1 MRRPRRPGGPG
12 GSGGFGSL
20 RLLVCLLLLSG
31 RPGGCSAISA
41 HGCLFDRRL
50 CSHLEVCIQDGLF
63 GQCQAG
69 VGQARPLL
77 QVTSPVLQRLQGVLR
92 QLMSQGLSWHD
103 DLTQH
108 VISQEMERIPRLRP
122 PEPHSRDRVS
132 LCRPGCPGTHSVDQA
147 GLELRNPP
155 ASASQVPGLKAC
167 TTTCTTTA
175 RRDPHVENCCSRDSS
190 QMEEGRVDLRYNT
203 CCTREESEA
212 GGSLEFKALVVYEA
226 ELLPPLLEHLLMPPQ
241 PPHPA
246 LTYEPA
252 LLQPYLFHQFGSRDG
267 GSRGSESSSGVVGV
281 GHLSKAEGP
290 ALFSRSVSKA
300 ILGTHSGHSFGD
312 LTGPSPAQ
320 LFQDSGLLYM
330 AQELPVPGRVRAP
343 RLPEDGGS
351 SRAEDSSEGRE
362 EEALGARGEKS
373 PPQTAQPDVG
383 LQRLAAVLAG
393 YGVEPRQL
401 TPEQLST
408 LLTLLQSLPK
418 GTGRTLECRL
428 QARSSMPSQKES
440 SFEDREREGGAANV
454 GGADVKKTLEEQTQ
468 RGDTA
473 DARTPS
479 PLLPGRP
486 TASTPS
492 SQVQQVLSPGFP
504 EPPHTSSPLGTSS
517 VLLEKKSPL
526 GQSQPTVV
534 GQPSARP
541 SAEEYGYIV
550 TDQKT
555 PESGCGWSKLLEILA
570 EHVHMSSG
578 SFINISV
585 VGPAV
590 TFRIRH
596 NEQNLSLADVTQQ
609 AGLVKSELE
618 AQTGLQIL
626 QTGVGQREEAA
637 AVLPRQARGISP
649 MRSVL
654 LTLVALAG
662 VAGLLVA
669 LAVALCMR
677 HHSRQ
682 REKERLAALGPE
694 GAHGDT
700 TFEYQDLCRQHMATK
715 SLFNRAEGQ
724 PEPSRVSSVSSQFSD
739 AAQASP
745 SSHSSTPSWCEEPA
759 QANMDISTGH
769 MILAYMEDHLR
780 NRDRLAKEWQALCAY
795 QAEPNTCATSTGG
808 KTTSRRTATPTSYPF
823 CADDHA
829 RIKLKVESSPSRSD
843 YINASPIIEHDP
855 RMPAYIATQGPLS
868 HTIADFWQ
876 MVWESGCTVIVML
889 TPLVEDGVKQC
900 DRYWPDEGSSLYHV
914 YEVNLVSEH
923 IWCEDFL
930 VRSFYLKNVQTQET
944 RTLTQ
949 FHFLSW
955 PAEGTPASTRP
966 LLDFRRVS
974 LCSPGCP
981 GTHSVDQAGLEL
993 RNPPASASQ
1002 VLGLKVKVNKCYRGR
1017 SCPIIVHCSDGAGRT
1032 GTYILIDM
1040 VLNRMAKGVK
1050 EIDIAATLE
1059 HVRDQRPGLVRS
1071 KVTVAPC
1078 LFLVDPLP
1086 KHSLHGHHE
1095 ETNGSPPLPHP
1106 SGRRPSCQMPSTRHP
1121 CGDQFEFAL
1130 TAVAE
1135 EVNAILKALPQ

>member
-12 GSGGFGSL
+12 GSGGLRVLLCLMLLGS
-20 RLLVCLLLLSG
+20 
-31 RPGGCSAISA
+31 RPGGCNAISA

-63 GQCQAG
+63 GQCQVG

-103 DLTQH
+103 DLTQY
-108 VISQEMERIPRLRP
+108 VISQEMERIPRLHPAEPHPRDRSGLAPRRPGPAGELLLQGIPTGSAPAPQHRLPRP
-122 PEPHSRDRVS
+122 PVGR
-132 LCRPGCPGTHSVDQA
+132 GGA
-147 GLELRNPP
+147 G
-155 ASASQVPGLKAC
+155 
-167 TTTCTTTA
+167 
-175 RRDPHVENCCSRDSS
+175 
-190 QMEEGRVDLRYNT
+190 
-203 CCTREESEA
+203 A
-212 GGSLEFKALVVYEA
+212 GSPLSPLQA
-226 ELLPPLLEHLLMPPQ
+226 ELLPPLLEHLLLSPQ

-246 LTYEPA
+246 LSYEPA

-267 GSRGSESSSGVVGV
+267 PRSSESSPGMVSVGP
-281 GHLSKAEGP
+281 LPKAEPP
-290 ALFSRSVSKA
+290 ALFSRTASK
-300 ILGTHSGHSFGD
+300 GTFGAHPGHSYGD
-312 LTGPSPAQ
+312 PPGPPPAR
-320 LFQDSGLLYM
+320 LFQESGLLYL
-330 AQELPVPGRVRAP
+330 AQEPQVPSRAGAP
-343 RLPEDGGS
+343 RLPEQGGS
-351 SRAEDSSEGRE
+351 SQGDDSSEGYE
-362 EEALGARGEKS
+362 EEGLEGRREKPPS
-373 PPQTAQPDVG
+373 PEERPDVT

-393 YGVEPRQL
+393 YGVELRQL
-401 TPEQLST
+401 TAEQLST
-408 LLTLLQSLPK
+408 LSTLLQLLPK
-418 GTGRTLECRL
+418 GAGRNL
-428 QARSSMPSQKES
+428 
-440 SFEDREREGGAANV
+440 GGVVNI
-454 GGADVKKTLEEQTQ
+454 GADIKKTMEEQVQ
-468 RGDTA
+468 GA
-473 DARTPS
+473 DAAEPPPPTPS
-479 PLLPGRP
+479 LPGSP
-486 TASTPS
+486 TAGPTSNKAQQELS
-492 SQVQQVLSPGFP
+492 SGSS
-504 EPPHTSSPLGTSS
+504 EPPKAAGPPATPI
-517 VLLEKKSPL
+517 LLEKKSPL
-526 GQSQPTVV
+526 GQSQPTVA

-550 TDQKT
+550 TDQK
-555 PESGCGWSKLLEILA
+555 PLSLAAGVKLLEILA

-585 VGPAV
+585 VGPAL

-596 NEQNLSLADVTQQ
+596 NEQNLSLADVTKQ
-609 AGLVKSELE
+609 AGMVKSELE

-626 QTGVGQREEAA
+626 QTGMGQREEAA
-637 AVLPRQARGISP
+637 AVLPRPAHSTSP
-649 MRSVL
+649 VRSVL

-669 LAVALCMR
+669 LAVALCA
-677 HHSRQ
+677 RQ
-682 REKERLAALGPE
+682 RARQRDKERLAALGPE

-715 SLFNRAEGQ
+715 SLFNRAEGP

-795 QAEPNTCATSTGG
+795 QAEPNTCATAQGEG
-808 KTTSRRTATPTSYPF
+808 NIKKNRNPDFLPY
-823 CADDHA
+823 DHA

-868 HTIADFWQ
+868 HTISDFWQ

-966 LLDFRRVS
+966 LLDFRR
-974 LCSPGCP
+974 
-981 GTHSVDQAGLEL
+981 
-993 RNPPASASQ
+993 
-1002 VLGLKVKVNKCYRGR
+1002 KVNKCYRGR

-1032 GTYILIDM
+1032 GTYILVDM

-1071 KVTVAPC
+1071 K
-1078 LFLVDPLP
+1078 
-1086 KHSLHGHHE
+1086 
-1095 ETNGSPPLPHP
+1095 
-1106 SGRRPSCQMPSTRHP
+1106 
-1121 CGDQFEFAL
+1121 DQFEFAL

>member
-12 GSGGFGSL
+12 GSGGL
-20 RLLVCLLLLSG
+20 RVLLCLLLLSC

-41 HGCLFDRRL
+41 H
-50 CSHLEVCIQDGLF
+50 DGLF
-63 GQCQAG
+63 GQCQVG

-103 DLTQH
+103 DLTQY

-122 PEPHSRDRVS
+122 PEPHPRDRSALVPR
-132 LCRPGCPGTHSVDQA
+132 RPGPA
-147 GLELRNPP
+147 EELLLQGIPTRPAPAAPHRLLRPP
-155 ASASQVPGLKAC
+155 AGGDGAGAG
-167 TTTCTTTA
+167 
-175 RRDPHVENCCSRDSS
+175 SS
-190 QMEEGRVDLRYNT
+190 LSPLQ
-203 CCTREESEA
+203 
-212 GGSLEFKALVVYEA
+212 A
-226 ELLPPLLEHLLMPPQ
+226 ELLPPLLENLLLSPQ

-246 LTYEPA
+246 LSYEA
-252 LLQPYLFHQFGSRDG
+252 TLLQPYLFHQFGSRDG
-267 GSRGSESSSGVVGV
+267 SRDSESSPGMVSVGP
-281 GHLSKAEGP
+281 LSKAEPP
-290 ALFSRSVSKA
+290 ALFSRTTPKGMFGA
-300 ILGTHSGHSFGD
+300 HPGHSYGD
-312 LTGPSPAQ
+312 PPGPSPAQ
-320 LFQDSGLLYM
+320 LFQESGLLYL
-330 AQELPVPGRVRAP
+330 AQELPVPSRARAP
-343 RLPEDGGS
+343 NLPAQGDS
-351 SRAEDSSEGRE
+351 SQAEDSSEGYE
-362 EEALGARGEKS
+362 EEGLEGLREKPPS
-373 PPQTAQPDVG
+373 PAEQPDVT

-393 YGVEPRQL
+393 YKVELRQL

-408 LLTLLQSLPK
+408 LSTLLQLLPK
-418 GTGRTLECRL
+418 GAGRN
-428 QARSSMPSQKES
+428 P
-440 SFEDREREGGAANV
+440 GGIVNI
-454 GGADVKKTLEEQTQ
+454 GADIKK
-468 RGDTA
+468 
-473 DARTPS
+473 
-479 PLLPGRP
+479 
-486 TASTPS
+486 
-492 SQVQQVLSPGFP
+492 VLSS
-504 EPPHTSSPLGTSS
+504 EPPKAAGPPAMP
-517 VLLEKKSPL
+517 VLMEKKSPL
-526 GQSQPTVV
+526 GPSQPTVA

-550 TDQKT
+550 TDQK
-555 PESGCGWSKLLEILA
+555 PLSLAVGVKLLEILA

-585 VGPAV
+585 VGPAL

-637 AVLPRQARGISP
+637 AVLPRQARSTSP

-654 LTLVALAG
+654 LTLVALVG

-669 LAVALCMR
+669 LAVALCV
-677 HHSRQ
+677 RQ
-682 REKERLAALGPE
+682 HARKRDKERLAALGPE

-715 SLFNRAEGQ
+715 SLFSRAEGP

-780 NRDRLAKEWQALCAY
+780 NRDRLAQEWQALCAY
-795 QAEPNTCATSTGG
+795 QAEPNTCATAQGEG
-808 KTTSRRTATPTSYPF
+808 NIKKNRHPDFLPY
-823 CADDHA
+823 DHA

-900 DRYWPDEGSSLYHV
+900 DRYWPDEGSSLYHI

-966 LLDFRRVS
+966 LLDFRR
-974 LCSPGCP
+974 
-981 GTHSVDQAGLEL
+981 
-993 RNPPASASQ
+993 
-1002 VLGLKVKVNKCYRGR
+1002 KVNKCYRGR

-1032 GTYILIDM
+1032 GTYVLIDM

-1071 KVTVAPC
+1071 K
-1078 LFLVDPLP
+1078 
-1086 KHSLHGHHE
+1086 
-1095 ETNGSPPLPHP
+1095 
-1106 SGRRPSCQMPSTRHP
+1106 
-1121 CGDQFEFAL
+1121 DQFEFAL

>member
-1 MRRPRRPGGPG
+1 MRRPRRPPGGPG
-12 GSGGFGSL
+12 GSGGL
-20 RLLVCLLLLSG
+20 RALLCLLLLSG
-31 RPGGCSAISA
+31 RPEGCSAVSA

-63 GQCQAG
+63 GQCQVG
-69 VGQARPLL
+69 VGQVRPLL

-103 DLTQH
+103 ALTQH
-108 VISQEMERIPRLRP
+108 VISQEMERIPRLHPAEPRLRDRSGLVAVPTGSAPAALHRFPRP
-122 PEPHSRDRVS
+122 P
-132 LCRPGCPGTHSVDQA
+132 PGGGDAAGAGT
-147 GLELRNPP
+147 PP
-155 ASASQVPGLKAC
+155 LP
-167 TTTCTTTA
+167 
-175 RRDPHVENCCSRDSS
+175 P
-190 QMEEGRVDLRYNT
+190 
-203 CCTREESEA
+203 
-212 GGSLEFKALVVYEA
+212 
-226 ELLPPLLEHLLMPPQ
+226 ELLPPLLEHLLLRPQ

-246 LTYEPA
+246 LSYEPA
-252 LLQPYLFHQFGSRDG
+252 LLQPYLFHQFASRDG
-267 GSRGSESSSGVVGV
+267 AQGAESAPGMTGV
-281 GHLSKAEGP
+281 GPLPKAEPP
-290 ALFSRSVSKA
+290 ALFSRTAPKGVFGA
-300 ILGTHSGHSFGD
+300 HSYGD
-312 LTGPSPAQ
+312 PPPGPSPAQ
-320 LFQDSGLLYM
+320 LFQDSGRLYL
-330 AQELPVPGRVRAP
+330 AQDRPAPGQAKAP
-343 RLPEDGGS
+343 RLQQGAGGTGAGS
-351 SRAEDSSEGRE
+351 LAEEDSPEGYE
-362 EEALGARGEKS
+362 EEGPEGHREK
-373 PPQTAQPDVG
+373 PLPAVEKPD
-383 LQRLAAVLAG
+383 LTRQRLATLLAG
-393 YGVEPRQL
+393 YGVELRQL
-401 TPEQLST
+401 SPEQLST
-408 LLTLLQSLPK
+408 LSALLQLLPR
-418 GTGRTLECRL
+418 G
-428 QARSSMPSQKES
+428 QNP
-440 SFEDREREGGAANV
+440 GGAVNA
-454 GGADVKKTLEEQTQ
+454 GADIKKTAEEQVPG
-468 RGDTA
+468 GDTA
-473 DARTPS
+473 EPPSPTPS
-479 PLLPGRP
+479 LSGYP
-486 TASTPS
+486 TAKA
-492 SQVQQVLSPGFP
+492 QQVLSSGPSEAP
-504 EPPHTSSPLGTSS
+504 RAAARPAAP
-517 VLLEKKSPL
+517 VLLEKKSPR
-526 GQSQPTVV
+526 GPEEGPAGV
-534 GQPSARP
+534 AHP

-550 TDQKT
+550 TDQK
-555 PESGCGWSKLLEILA
+555 PLSLAAGVKLLEILA
-570 EHVHMSSG
+570 ERVHLTPSH
-578 SFINISV
+578 FINISV
-585 VGPAV
+585 VGPAL

-596 NEQNLSLADVTQQ
+596 NEQNLSLADVTQR

-618 AQTGLQIL
+618 GQTGLQIL
-626 QTGVGQREEAA
+626 QTGVGQREEATA
-637 AVLPRQARGISP
+637 ALPRAAHTTSP
-649 MRSVL
+649 LRSVL

-677 HHSRQ
+677 HHARQ
-682 REKERLAALGPE
+682 RDKERLAALGPE
-694 GAHGDT
+694 GAQGDT
-700 TFEYQDLCRQHMATK
+700 TFEYQDLCRQHMASK
-715 SLFNRAEGQ
+715 SLFPRAEGPPERP

-795 QAEPNTCATSTGG
+795 QAEPNACATAQGEG
-808 KTTSRRTATPTSYPF
+808 NAKKNRHPDFLPY
-823 CADDHA
+823 DHA
-829 RIKLKVESSPSRSD
+829 RVKLKVEGSSSRSD

-876 MVWESGCTVIVML
+876 MVWESGCSVIVML

-966 LLDFRRVS
+966 LLDFRR
-974 LCSPGCP
+974 
-981 GTHSVDQAGLEL
+981 
-993 RNPPASASQ
+993 
-1002 VLGLKVKVNKCYRGR
+1002 KVNKCYRGR

-1071 KVTVAPC
+1071 K
-1078 LFLVDPLP
+1078 
-1086 KHSLHGHHE
+1086 
-1095 ETNGSPPLPHP
+1095 
-1106 SGRRPSCQMPSTRHP
+1106 
-1121 CGDQFEFAL
+1121 DQFEFAL

>member
-12 GSGGFGSL
+12 GSGGL
-20 RLLVCLLLLSG
+20 RLLLCLLLLSS

-41 HGCLFDRRL
+41 HG
-50 CSHLEVCIQDGLF
+50 
-63 GQCQAG
+63 
-69 VGQARPLL
+69 
-77 QVTSPVLQRLQGVLR
+77 
-92 QLMSQGLSWHD
+92 LSWHD
-103 DLTQH
+103 DLTQY

-122 PEPHSRDRVS
+122 PEPRPRDRSGLVPR
-132 LCRPGCPGTHSVDQA
+132 RPGPA
-147 GLELRNPP
+147 GELLLQGLPTGSTPAAQHRLPQPP
-155 ASASQVPGLKAC
+155 VG
-167 TTTCTTTA
+167 
-175 RRDPHVENCCSRDSS
+175 
-190 QMEEGRVDLRYNT
+190 GGG
-203 CCTREESEA
+203 A
-212 GGSLEFKALVVYEA
+212 GVGSPLSPLQA
-226 ELLPPLLEHLLMPPQ
+226 ELLHPLLEHLLLPPQ
-241 PPHPA
+241 APHPA
-246 LTYEPA
+246 LSYEPA

-267 GSRGSESSSGVVGV
+267 SRGSEGSPGMISVGP
-281 GHLSKAEGP
+281 LPKAESST
-290 ALFSRSVSKA
+290 LFSRTASKA
-300 ILGTHSGHSFGD
+300 MFGAHSDHSYGD
-312 LTGPSPAQ
+312 PPGPSPGQ
-320 LFQDSGLLYM
+320 LFQESGLLYL
-330 AQELPVPGRVRAP
+330 AQELPVPNRARAP
-343 RLPEDGGS
+343 RLPDQGGS
-351 SRAEDSSEGRE
+351 RRAKDSSEGYE
-362 EEALGARGEKS
+362 EEGLEGRREKPPS
-373 PPQTAQPDVG
+373 PAEQPDVT
-383 LQRLAAVLAG
+383 LQRRAAVLAG
-393 YGVEPRQL
+393 YGVELRQL

-408 LLTLLQSLPK
+408 LSTLLQLLPK
-418 GTGRTLECRL
+418 GAGRNL
-428 QARSSMPSQKES
+428 
-440 SFEDREREGGAANV
+440 GGVVNV
-454 GGADVKKTLEEQTQ
+454 GADVKKTMEEQVQ
-468 RGDTA
+468 GGNTA
-473 DARTPS
+473 EPPPPTPS
-479 PLLPGRP
+479 LPGYP
-486 TASTPS
+486 TASPTASKAQQVPS
-492 SQVQQVLSPGFP
+492 SGSS
-504 EPPHTSSPLGTSS
+504 EPPKTASHLATP

-526 GQSQPTVV
+526 GQSQPTLVR
-534 GQPSARP
+534 QPSAQS

-550 TDQKT
+550 TDQK
-555 PESGCGWSKLLEILA
+555 PLSLAAGVKLLEILA
-570 EHVHMSSG
+570 EHVHVSSG

-585 VGPAV
+585 VGPAL

-609 AGLVKSELE
+609 AGLVKAELE

-637 AVLPRQARGISP
+637 AVLPRPARSTSP

-669 LAVALCMR
+669 LAVALCVR
-677 HHSRQ
+677 QHARQ
-682 REKERLAALGPE
+682 RDKERLAALGPE

-700 TFEYQDLCRQHMATK
+700 TFEYQDLCRQHMAAK
-715 SLFNRAEGQ
+715 SLFSRAEGP

-795 QAEPNTCATSTGG
+795 QAEPNTCATAQGEG
-808 KTTSRRTATPTSYPF
+808 NIKKNRHPDFLPY
-823 CADDHA
+823 DHA

-966 LLDFRRVS
+966 LLDFRR
-974 LCSPGCP
+974 
-981 GTHSVDQAGLEL
+981 
-993 RNPPASASQ
+993 
-1002 VLGLKVKVNKCYRGR
+1002 KVNKCYRGR

-1071 KVTVAPC
+1071 K
-1078 LFLVDPLP
+1078 
-1086 KHSLHGHHE
+1086 
-1095 ETNGSPPLPHP
+1095 
-1106 SGRRPSCQMPSTRHP
+1106 
-1121 CGDQFEFAL
+1121 DQFEFAL

>member
-12 GSGGFGSL
+12 GSGGLRVLLCLMLLGS
-20 RLLVCLLLLSG
+20 
-31 RPGGCSAISA
+31 RPGGCNAISA

-63 GQCQAG
+63 GQCQVG

-77 QVTSPVLQRLQGVLR
+77 QVTSPVLQRLRGVLR

-103 DLTQH
+103 DLTQY
-108 VISQEMERIPRLRP
+108 VISQEMERIPRLHPAEPHPRDRSGLAPRRPGPAGELLLQGIPTGSAPAPQHRLPRP
-122 PEPHSRDRVS
+122 PVGR
-132 LCRPGCPGTHSVDQA
+132 GGA
-147 GLELRNPP
+147 G
-155 ASASQVPGLKAC
+155 
-167 TTTCTTTA
+167 
-175 RRDPHVENCCSRDSS
+175 
-190 QMEEGRVDLRYNT
+190 
-203 CCTREESEA
+203 A
-212 GGSLEFKALVVYEA
+212 GSPLSPLQA
-226 ELLPPLLEHLLMPPQ
+226 ELLPPLLEHLLLPPQ

-246 LTYEPA
+246 LSYEPA
-252 LLQPYLFHQFGSRDG
+252 LLQPYLFHQFGSHDG
-267 GSRGSESSSGVVGV
+267 PRSSESSPGMVSVGP
-281 GHLSKAEGP
+281 LPKAEPP
-290 ALFSRSVSKA
+290 ALFSRTASK
-300 ILGTHSGHSFGD
+300 GTFGAHPGRSYGD
-312 LTGPSPAQ
+312 PPGSPPAQ
-320 LFQDSGLLYM
+320 LLQESGLLYL
-330 AQELPVPGRVRAP
+330 AQEPQVPSRARAP
-343 RLPEDGGS
+343 RLPEQGGS
-351 SRAEDSSEGRE
+351 SQADDSSEGYE
-362 EEALGARGEKS
+362 EEGLEGRREKPPS
-373 PPQTAQPDVG
+373 PEEQPDVT

-393 YGVEPRQL
+393 YGVELRQL

-408 LLTLLQSLPK
+408 LSTLLQLLPK
-418 GTGRTLECRL
+418 GAGRNL
-428 QARSSMPSQKES
+428 
-440 SFEDREREGGAANV
+440 GGVVNI
-454 GGADVKKTLEEQTQ
+454 GADIKKTMEEQVQGT
-468 RGDTA
+468 
-473 DARTPS
+473 DAAEPPPPTPS
-479 PLLPGRP
+479 LPGSP
-486 TASTPS
+486 TAGPTSNKAQQELS
-492 SQVQQVLSPGFP
+492 SGSS
-504 EPPHTSSPLGTSS
+504 EPPKAAGPPATPILR
-517 VLLEKKSPL
+517 EEKSPL
-526 GQSQPTVV
+526 GQSQPTAA

-550 TDQKT
+550 TDQ
-555 PESGCGWSKLLEILA
+555 
-570 EHVHMSSG
+570 
-578 SFINISV
+578 NV
-585 VGPAV
+585 VGPAL
-590 TFRIRH
+590 TFRIQH
-596 NEQNLSLADVTQQ
+596 NEQNLSLADVTKQ
-609 AGLVKSELE
+609 AGMVKSELE

-637 AVLPRQARGISP
+637 AVLPRPAHGTSP
-649 MRSVL
+649 MRSML

-669 LAVALCMR
+669 LAVALCA
-677 HHSRQ
+677 RQ
-682 REKERLAALGPE
+682 RARQRDKERLAALGPE

-715 SLFNRAEGQ
+715 SLFNRAEGP

-780 NRDRLAKEWQALCAY
+780 NRDRLAKEWRALCAY
-795 QAEPNTCATSTGG
+795 QAEPNTCATAQGEG
-808 KTTSRRTATPTSYPF
+808 NIKKNRNPDFLPY
-823 CADDHA
+823 DHA

-868 HTIADFWQ
+868 HTISDFWQ

-966 LLDFRRVS
+966 LLDFRR
-974 LCSPGCP
+974 
-981 GTHSVDQAGLEL
+981 
-993 RNPPASASQ
+993 
-1002 VLGLKVKVNKCYRGR
+1002 KVNKCYRGR

-1071 KVTVAPC
+1071 KVTVPPSTHPSHHPSPTKVAAAGLSCLPPYPSPGRAPSPPHPTS
-1078 LFLVDPLP
+1078 DLP
-1086 KHSLHGHHE
+1086 KA
-1095 ETNGSPPLPHP
+1095 
-1106 SGRRPSCQMPSTRHP
+1106 PSTPGAGAEARTPHDP
-1121 CGDQFEFAL
+1121 PPPALPQDQFEFAL

>member
-12 GSGGFGSL
+12 GSGGLRVLLCLMLLGS
-20 RLLVCLLLLSG
+20 
-31 RPGGCSAISA
+31 RPGGCNAISA

-63 GQCQAG
+63 GQCQVG

-103 DLTQH
+103 DLTQY
-108 VISQEMERIPRLRP
+108 VISQEMERIPRLHPAEPHPRDRSGLAPRRPGPAGELLLQGIPTGSALAPQHRLPRP
-122 PEPHSRDRVS
+122 PVGR
-132 LCRPGCPGTHSVDQA
+132 GGA
-147 GLELRNPP
+147 G
-155 ASASQVPGLKAC
+155 
-167 TTTCTTTA
+167 
-175 RRDPHVENCCSRDSS
+175 
-190 QMEEGRVDLRYNT
+190 
-203 CCTREESEA
+203 A
-212 GGSLEFKALVVYEA
+212 GSPLSPLQA
-226 ELLPPLLEHLLMPPQ
+226 ELLPPLLEHLLLPPQ

-246 LTYEPA
+246 LSYEPA

-267 GSRGSESSSGVVGV
+267 PRSSESSPGMVSVGP
-281 GHLSKAEGP
+281 LPRAEPP
-290 ALFSRSVSKA
+290 ALFSRTASK
-300 ILGTHSGHSFGD
+300 GTFGAHPGRSYGD
-312 LTGPSPAQ
+312 PPGPPPAQ
-320 LFQDSGLLYM
+320 LLQESGLLYL
-330 AQELPVPGRVRAP
+330 AQEPQVPSRARAP
-343 RLPEDGGS
+343 RLPEQGGS
-351 SRAEDSSEGRE
+351 SQADDSSEGYE
-362 EEALGARGEKS
+362 EEGLEGRREKPPS
-373 PPQTAQPDVG
+373 PEEQPDVT

-393 YGVEPRQL
+393 YGVELRQL

-408 LLTLLQSLPK
+408 LSTLLRLLPKAAGRNLGGVVNLGADIKKTMEEQVQGADAAEPPPPTPSLP
-418 GTGRTLECRL
+418 G
-428 QARSSMPSQKES
+428 S
-440 SFEDREREGGAANV
+440 
-454 GGADVKKTLEEQTQ
+454 
-468 RGDTA
+468 
-473 DARTPS
+473 
-479 PLLPGRP
+479 P
-486 TASTPS
+486 TAGPTS
-492 SQVQQVLSPGFP
+492 SKAQQELSSGSS
-504 EPPHTSSPLGTSS
+504 EPPKAAGPPATPILR
-517 VLLEKKSPL
+517 EEKSPP
-526 GQSQPTVV
+526 GQSQPTAA

-550 TDQKT
+550 TDQ
-555 PESGCGWSKLLEILA
+555 
-570 EHVHMSSG
+570 
-578 SFINISV
+578 NV
-585 VGPAV
+585 VGPAL

-596 NEQNLSLADVTQQ
+596 NEQNLSLADVTKQ
-609 AGLVKSELE
+609 AGMVKSELE

-637 AVLPRQARGISP
+637 TVLPRPAHGTSP
-649 MRSVL
+649 MRSML

-669 LAVALCMR
+669 LAVALCA
-677 HHSRQ
+677 RQ
-682 REKERLAALGPE
+682 RVRQRDKERLAALGPE

-715 SLFNRAEGQ
+715 SLFSRAEGP

-739 AAQASP
+739 TAQASP

-780 NRDRLAKEWQALCAY
+780 NRDRLAKEWRALCAY
-795 QAEPNTCATSTGG
+795 QAEPNTCATAQGEG
-808 KTTSRRTATPTSYPF
+808 NIKKNRNPDFLPY
-823 CADDHA
+823 DHA

-868 HTIADFWQ
+868 HTISDFWQ

-966 LLDFRRVS
+966 LLDFRR
-974 LCSPGCP
+974 
-981 GTHSVDQAGLEL
+981 
-993 RNPPASASQ
+993 
-1002 VLGLKVKVNKCYRGR
+1002 KVNKCYRGR

-1071 KVTVAPC
+1071 K
-1078 LFLVDPLP
+1078 
-1086 KHSLHGHHE
+1086 
-1095 ETNGSPPLPHP
+1095 
-1106 SGRRPSCQMPSTRHP
+1106 
-1121 CGDQFEFAL
+1121 DQFEFAL

>member
-1 MRRPRRPGGPG
+1 MGVRAEEREKEGSSPVPLPTAGPGADSHLRGQRQSALTHGPGEGGGEGRVGEGAQPSCQAPSFTTGLGGQCRILPVALWVSRVVDESWSGGGVTSLGDSSPCHPSLPHNCFQASPRRLQAQSFSTADRDNCTGLEGQ
-12 GSGGFGSL
+12 
-20 RLLVCLLLLSG
+20 C
-31 RPGGCSAISA
+31 
-41 HGCLFDRRL
+41 CLFDRRL

-63 GQCQAG
+63 GQCQVG

-103 DLTQH
+103 DLTQY

-122 PEPHSRDRVS
+122 PEPHPRDRSGLVPR
-132 LCRPGCPGTHSVDQA
+132 RPGPA
-147 GLELRNPP
+147 GELLLQGIPT
-155 ASASQVPGLKAC
+155 ASAPAAQHRLTQPPVGG
-167 TTTCTTTA
+167 
-175 RRDPHVENCCSRDSS
+175 D
-190 QMEEGRVDLRYNT
+190 G
-203 CCTREESEA
+203 A
-212 GGSLEFKALVVYEA
+212 GAGSPLTPVQA
-226 ELLPPLLEHLLMPPQ
+226 ELLPPLLEHLLLPPQ

-246 LTYEPA
+246 LSYEPA
-252 LLQPYLFHQFGSRDG
+252 LLQPYFFHQ
-267 GSRGSESSSGVVGV
+267 ESGMFY
-281 GHLSKAEGP
+281 L
-290 ALFSRSVSKA
+290 
-300 ILGTHSGHSFGD
+300 
-312 LTGPSPAQ
+312 
-320 LFQDSGLLYM
+320 
-330 AQELPVPGRVRAP
+330 AQELPVPSRARAP
-343 RLPEDGGS
+343 RLPEQGGN
-351 SRAEDSSEGRE
+351 SRAEDFSE
-362 EEALGARGEKS
+362 EEGLKGRGEKPPS
-373 PPQTAQPDVG
+373 PAEQPAGVTV
-383 LQRLAAVLAG
+383 QRLAAVLAG
-393 YGVEPRQL
+393 YGVELRQL
-401 TPEQLST
+401 APEQLST
-408 LLTLLQSLPK
+408 LLTLLQLLPK
-418 GTGRTLECRL
+418 GAGRNL
-428 QARSSMPSQKES
+428 
-440 SFEDREREGGAANV
+440 GGNVNV
-454 GGADVKKTLEEQTQ
+454 GADIKKTMEEQMQ
-468 RGDTA
+468 GGDTA
-473 DARTPS
+473 EPPPATPS
-479 PLLPGRP
+479 LPGYP
-486 TASTPS
+486 TAGPTSNKA
-492 SQVQQVLSPGFP
+492 QQVLSFGTP
-504 EPPHTSSPLGTSS
+504 EPPKAAGPPTTP
-517 VLLEKKSPL
+517 VLIEKKSPL
-526 GQSQPTVV
+526 GQSQPTAA
-534 GQPSARP
+534 GQPSAQP

-550 TDQKT
+550 TDQK
-555 PESGCGWSKLLEILA
+555 PLSLAAGVKLLEILA

-585 VGPAV
+585 VGPAL

-637 AVLPRQARGISP
+637 AVLPRPARSTSP

-677 HHSRQ
+677 QHARQ
-682 REKERLAALGPE
+682 RDKERLAALGPE

-715 SLFNRAEGQ
+715 SLFSRAEGP

-795 QAEPNTCATSTGG
+795 QAEPNTCATAQGEG
-808 KTTSRRTATPTSYPF
+808 NIKKNRHPDFLPY
-823 CADDHA
+823 DHA

-900 DRYWPDEGSSLYHV
+900 DRYWPDEGSSLYHI

-966 LLDFRRVS
+966 LLDFRR
-974 LCSPGCP
+974 
-981 GTHSVDQAGLEL
+981 
-993 RNPPASASQ
+993 
-1002 VLGLKVKVNKCYRGR
+1002 KVNKCYRGR

-1071 KVTVAPC
+1071 K
-1078 LFLVDPLP
+1078 
-1086 KHSLHGHHE
+1086 
-1095 ETNGSPPLPHP
+1095 
-1106 SGRRPSCQMPSTRHP
+1106 
-1121 CGDQFEFAL
+1121 DQFEFAL

>member
-1 MRRPRRPGGPG
+1 MRRPRRPGGAG
-12 GSGGFGSL
+12 GSGGL
-20 RLLVCLLLLSG
+20 RVLLCLLLLSS

-63 GQCQAG
+63 GQCQVG

-77 QVTSPVLQRLQGVLR
+77 QVTSPILQRLQGVLR

-103 DLTQH
+103 DLTQY

-122 PEPHSRDRVS
+122 PELHPRDRSGSVPR
-132 LCRPGCPGTHSVDQA
+132 RPGPA
-147 GLELRNPP
+147 GELLLQGIPTGSAPAAQPRLPRPAMGGDGAGAGSPLNPL
-155 ASASQVPGLKAC
+155 Q
-167 TTTCTTTA
+167 
-175 RRDPHVENCCSRDSS
+175 
-190 QMEEGRVDLRYNT
+190 
-203 CCTREESEA
+203 
-212 GGSLEFKALVVYEA
+212 A
-226 ELLPPLLEHLLMPPQ
+226 ELLPPLLEHLLLPPQ

-246 LTYEPA
+246 LSYEPA

-267 GSRGSESSSGVVGV
+267 SQGSESSPGMVP
-281 GHLSKAEGP
+281 LPKAEPP
-290 ALFSRSVSKA
+290 ALFSRTAPKGMFGV
-300 ILGTHSGHSFGD
+300 HPGHSYGD
-312 LTGPSPAQ
+312 PPGPSPAQ
-320 LFQDSGLLYM
+320 LFQQSGLLYL
-330 AQELPVPGRVRAP
+330 AQELPVPSRARVP
-343 RLPEDGGS
+343 RLPEHRGS
-351 SRAEDSSEGRE
+351 SRAEDSSEGYE
-362 EEALGARGEKS
+362 EEGLEGRGEKPPS
-373 PPQTAQPDVG
+373 PEEQPDVT

-393 YGVEPRQL
+393 YGVELRQL

-408 LLTLLQSLPK
+408 LSTLLQLLPRGAGRNMGGVVNIGADIKKTMEEQVQGGDIVEPPPPTPSLHGYP
-418 GTGRTLECRL
+418 T
-428 QARSSMPSQKES
+428 ARPTSGKAQQVPSPE
-440 SFEDREREGGAANV
+440 SFEFPKAA
-454 GGADVKKTLEEQTQ
+454 ALS
-468 RGDTA
+468 A
-473 DARTPS
+473 TP
-479 PLLPGRP
+479 
-486 TASTPS
+486 
-492 SQVQQVLSPGFP
+492 
-504 EPPHTSSPLGTSS
+504 

-526 GQSQPTVV
+526 GQSQLTAT
-534 GQPSARP
+534 GQPKDRP

-550 TDQKT
+550 TDQK
-555 PESGCGWSKLLEILA
+555 PLSLAAGVKLLEILA

-585 VGPAV
+585 VGPAL

-609 AGLVKSELE
+609 AELVKSELE
-618 AQTGLQIL
+618 TQTGLQIL

-637 AVLPRQARGISP
+637 AVLPRPARSTPP

-669 LAVALCMR
+669 LAVALCVR
-677 HHSRQ
+677 QHARQ
-682 REKERLAALGPE
+682 RDKERLAALGPE

-700 TFEYQDLCRQHMATK
+700 TFEYQVRSCRSWDLCRQHMATK
-715 SLFNRAEGQ
+715 SLFNRAEGP

-780 NRDRLAKEWQALCAY
+780 NQDRLAKEWQALCAY
-795 QAEPNTCATSTGG
+795 QAEPNTCATAQGESNI
-808 KTTSRRTATPTSYPF
+808 KKNRHPDFLPY
-823 CADDHA
+823 DHA

-868 HTIADFWQ
+868 HTISDFWQ

-900 DRYWPDEGSSLYHV
+900 DRYWPDEGSSLYHI

-966 LLDFRRVS
+966 LLDFRR
-974 LCSPGCP
+974 
-981 GTHSVDQAGLEL
+981 
-993 RNPPASASQ
+993 
-1002 VLGLKVKVNKCYRGR
+1002 KVNKCYRGR

-1071 KVTVAPC
+1071 K
-1078 LFLVDPLP
+1078 
-1086 KHSLHGHHE
+1086 
-1095 ETNGSPPLPHP
+1095 
-1106 SGRRPSCQMPSTRHP
+1106 
-1121 CGDQFEFAL
+1121 DQFEFAL

>member
-1 MRRPRRPGGPG
+1 MRRPRRPGGLG
-12 GSGGFGSL
+12 GSGGL
-20 RLLVCLLLLSG
+20 RLLLCLLLLSS

-63 GQCQAG
+63 GQCQVG
-69 VGQARPLL
+69 MGQARPLL

-103 DLTQH
+103 DLTQY
-108 VISQEMERIPRLRP
+108 VISQEMERIPRLHP
-122 PEPHSRDRVS
+122 PESRSRDRS
-132 LCRPGCPGTHSVDQA
+132 GLAPRRPGPAGQLLLQGIPTGSVPAAQQRLPRPPMGGDGA
-147 GLELRNPP
+147 GAGSPL
-155 ASASQVPGLKAC
+155 
-167 TTTCTTTA
+167 
-175 RRDPHVENCCSRDSS
+175 SS
-190 QMEEGRVDLRYNT
+190 LQ
-203 CCTREESEA
+203 
-212 GGSLEFKALVVYEA
+212 A
-226 ELLPPLLEHLLMPPQ
+226 ELLPPLLEHLLLPPP

-246 LTYEPA
+246 LSYEPA

-267 GSRGSESSSGVVGV
+267 SRGSNGSPGMVSVNP
-281 GHLSKAEGP
+281 LPKAEAP
-290 ALFSRSVSKA
+290 ALFSRAASK
-300 ILGTHSGHSFGD
+300 GMFGDHPGHSYGD
-312 LTGPSPAQ
+312 LSGPSPAQ
-320 LFQDSGLLYM
+320 LFQDSGLLYL
-330 AQELPVPGRVRAP
+330 AQELPVSSRSRAP
-343 RLPEDGGS
+343 RLPEQGGS
-351 SRAEDSSEGRE
+351 SWAEDPSEGYE
-362 EEALGARGEKS
+362 EERPGSHGEKPTS
-373 PPQTAQPDVG
+373 PAVQPDAT

-393 YGVEPRQL
+393 YGVEMHQL

-408 LLTLLQSLPK
+408 LLTLLQLLPK
-418 GTGRTLECRL
+418 GTGRNL
-428 QARSSMPSQKES
+428 
-440 SFEDREREGGAANV
+440 GGIVNI
-454 GGADVKKTLEEQTQ
+454 GADIKKTLEGQEQH
-468 RGDTA
+468 RDTA
-473 DARTPS
+473 EPPPPTPS
-479 PLLPGRP
+479 LPGYP
-486 TASTPS
+486 TSNE
-492 SQVQQVLSPGFP
+492 VQQAQVPGSSKPPKAASPP
-504 EPPHTSSPLGTSS
+504 ATP

-526 GQSQPTVV
+526 GQSQPTVA
-534 GQPSARP
+534 GQTSAQP

-550 TDQKT
+550 TDQK
-555 PESGCGWSKLLEILA
+555 PLSLAAGVKLLEILA
-570 EHVHMSSG
+570 EHVHVSSG

-585 VGPAV
+585 VGPAL

-637 AVLPRQARGISP
+637 AVLPRTAHSTSP

-654 LTLVALAG
+654 LSLVALAG

-669 LAVALCMR
+669 LAVALCVR
-677 HHSRQ
+677 QHARQ
-682 REKERLAALGPE
+682 RDKERLAALGPE

-715 SLFNRAEGQ
+715 SLFNRAEAP

-795 QAEPNTCATSTGG
+795 QAEPNTC
-808 KTTSRRTATPTSYPF
+808 TTAQGEGNVKKNRHPDFLPY
-823 CADDHA
+823 DHA

-966 LLDFRRVS
+966 LLDFRR
-974 LCSPGCP
+974 
-981 GTHSVDQAGLEL
+981 
-993 RNPPASASQ
+993 
-1002 VLGLKVKVNKCYRGR
+1002 KVNKCYRGR

-1071 KVTVAPC
+1071 K
-1078 LFLVDPLP
+1078 
-1086 KHSLHGHHE
+1086 
-1095 ETNGSPPLPHP
+1095 
-1106 SGRRPSCQMPSTRHP
+1106 
-1121 CGDQFEFAL
+1121 DQFEFAL

>member
-12 GSGGFGSL
+12 GSGGLRVLLCLMLLGS
-20 RLLVCLLLLSG
+20 
-31 RPGGCSAISA
+31 RPGGCNAISA

-63 GQCQAG
+63 GQCQVG

-103 DLTQH
+103 DLTQY
-108 VISQEMERIPRLRP
+108 VISQEMERIPRLHPAEPHPRDRSGLAPRRPGPAGELLLQGIPTGSAPAPQHRLPRP
-122 PEPHSRDRVS
+122 PVGR
-132 LCRPGCPGTHSVDQA
+132 GGA
-147 GLELRNPP
+147 G
-155 ASASQVPGLKAC
+155 
-167 TTTCTTTA
+167 
-175 RRDPHVENCCSRDSS
+175 
-190 QMEEGRVDLRYNT
+190 
-203 CCTREESEA
+203 A
-212 GGSLEFKALVVYEA
+212 GSPLSPLQA
-226 ELLPPLLEHLLMPPQ
+226 ELLPPLLEHLLLPPQ

-246 LTYEPA
+246 LSYEPS

-267 GSRGSESSSGVVGV
+267 PRSSESSPGMVSVGP
-281 GHLSKAEGP
+281 LPKAEPP
-290 ALFSRSVSKA
+290 ALFSRTASK
-300 ILGTHSGHSFGD
+300 GTFGAHPGHSYGD
-312 LTGPSPAQ
+312 PPGPPPAR
-320 LFQDSGLLYM
+320 LFQESGLLYL
-330 AQELPVPGRVRAP
+330 AQEPQVPSRAGAP
-343 RLPEDGGS
+343 RLPEQGGS
-351 SRAEDSSEGRE
+351 SQGDDSSEGYE
-362 EEALGARGEKS
+362 EEGLEGRREKPPS
-373 PPQTAQPDVG
+373 PEERPDVT

-393 YGVEPRQL
+393 YGVELRQL

-408 LLTLLQSLPK
+408 LSTLLQLLPK
-418 GTGRTLECRL
+418 GAGRNL
-428 QARSSMPSQKES
+428 
-440 SFEDREREGGAANV
+440 GGVVNI
-454 GGADVKKTLEEQTQ
+454 GADIKKTMEEQVQ
-468 RGDTA
+468 GA
-473 DARTPS
+473 DAAEPPPPTPS
-479 PLLPGRP
+479 LPGYP
-486 TASTPS
+486 TAGPTSNKAQQELS
-492 SQVQQVLSPGFP
+492 SGSS
-504 EPPHTSSPLGTSS
+504 EPPKAAGPPATPI
-517 VLLEKKSPL
+517 LLEKKSPL
-526 GQSQPTVV
+526 GHSQPTVA

-550 TDQKT
+550 TDQK
-555 PESGCGWSKLLEILA
+555 PLSLAAGVKLLEILA

-585 VGPAV
+585 VGPAL

-596 NEQNLSLADVTQQ
+596 NEQNLSLADVTKQ
-609 AGLVKSELE
+609 AGMVKSELE

-637 AVLPRQARGISP
+637 AVLPRPAHSTSP
-649 MRSVL
+649 VRSVL

-669 LAVALCMR
+669 LAVALCA
-677 HHSRQ
+677 RQ
-682 REKERLAALGPE
+682 RARQRDKERLAALGPE

-715 SLFNRAEGQ
+715 SLFNRAEGP

-795 QAEPNTCATSTGG
+795 QAEPNTCAAAQGEG
-808 KTTSRRTATPTSYPF
+808 NIKKNRNPDFLPY
-823 CADDHA
+823 DHA

-868 HTIADFWQ
+868 HTISDFWQ
-876 MVWESGCTVIVML
+876 
-889 TPLVEDGVKQC
+889 
-900 DRYWPDEGSSLYHV
+900 
-914 YEVNLVSEH
+914 VNLVSEH

-966 LLDFRRVS
+966 LLDFRR
-974 LCSPGCP
+974 
-981 GTHSVDQAGLEL
+981 
-993 RNPPASASQ
+993 
-1002 VLGLKVKVNKCYRGR
+1002 KVNKCYRGR

-1071 KVTVAPC
+1071 K
-1078 LFLVDPLP
+1078 
-1086 KHSLHGHHE
+1086 
-1095 ETNGSPPLPHP
+1095 
-1106 SGRRPSCQMPSTRHP
+1106 
-1121 CGDQFEFAL
+1121 DQFEFAL

>member
-12 GSGGFGSL
+12 GSGGL
-20 RLLVCLLLLSG
+20 RVLVCLLLLSS

-63 GQCQAG
+63 GQCQVG

-77 QVTSPVLQRLQGVLR
+77 QVTSPVLQRLQSVLR

-103 DLTQH
+103 DLTQY

-122 PEPHSRDRVS
+122 PEPRPRDRSGLVPR
-132 LCRPGCPGTHSVDQA
+132 RPGSA
-147 GLELRNPP
+147 GELLLQGIPTGSTPAAQHRLPQPP
-155 ASASQVPGLKAC
+155 V
-167 TTTCTTTA
+167 
-175 RRDPHVENCCSRDSS
+175 
-190 QMEEGRVDLRYNT
+190 
-203 CCTREESEA
+203 
-212 GGSLEFKALVVYEA
+212 GGSGGGVGSPLSSLQA
-226 ELLPPLLEHLLMPPQ
+226 ELLPPLLEHLLLPPQ
-241 PPHPA
+241 APHPA
-246 LTYEPA
+246 LSYEPA

-267 GSRGSESSSGVVGV
+267 SRGSESSPGMVSVGPIP
-281 GHLSKAEGP
+281 KAEP
-290 ALFSRSVSKA
+290 SALFSRTASKGMFGA
-300 ILGTHSGHSFGD
+300 HSDHSYGD
-312 LTGPSPAQ
+312 PPGPSPGQ
-320 LFQDSGLLYM
+320 LFQESGLFYL
-330 AQELPVPGRVRAP
+330 AQELPVPSRARAP
-343 RLPEDGGS
+343 RLPEQGGS
-351 SRAEDSSEGRE
+351 SRPKDSSEGYE
-362 EEALGARGEKS
+362 EEGLAGHREKLPS
-373 PPQTAQPDVG
+373 PAERPDVT
-383 LQRLAAVLAG
+383 LQRLASVLAG
-393 YGVEPRQL
+393 YGVELRQL
-401 TPEQLST
+401 TPEQLSS
-408 LLTLLQSLPK
+408 LSTLLQLLPK
-418 GTGRTLECRL
+418 GSGRNL
-428 QARSSMPSQKES
+428 
-440 SFEDREREGGAANV
+440 GGAVNV
-454 GGADVKKTLEEQTQ
+454 GADNKKTVEEQVQGGHTVEPPPP
-468 RGDTA
+468 
-473 DARTPS
+473 TPS
-479 PLLPGRP
+479 LPGYP
-486 TASTPS
+486 TASPTS
-492 SQVQQVLSPGFP
+492 SKAQRVLISGSS
-504 EPPHTSSPLGTSS
+504 EPPKAIGHPATP
-517 VLLEKKSPL
+517 VLLEKKSSL

-534 GQPSARP
+534 RPPSAQP

-550 TDQKT
+550 TDQ
-555 PESGCGWSKLLEILA
+555 
-570 EHVHMSSG
+570 
-578 SFINISV
+578 NV
-585 VGPAV
+585 VGPAL

-637 AVLPRQARGISP
+637 AVLPRPAHGTSP

-669 LAVALCMR
+669 LAVALCVR
-677 HHSRQ
+677 QHARQ
-682 REKERLAALGPE
+682 RDKERLAALGPE

-715 SLFNRAEGQ
+715 SLFNRAEGP

-795 QAEPNTCATSTGG
+795 QAEPNTCATAQGEG
-808 KTTSRRTATPTSYPF
+808 NIKKNRHPDFLPY
-823 CADDHA
+823 DHA

-966 LLDFRRVS
+966 LLDFRR
-974 LCSPGCP
+974 
-981 GTHSVDQAGLEL
+981 
-993 RNPPASASQ
+993 
-1002 VLGLKVKVNKCYRGR
+1002 KVNKCYRGR

-1071 KVTVAPC
+1071 K
-1078 LFLVDPLP
+1078 
-1086 KHSLHGHHE
+1086 
-1095 ETNGSPPLPHP
+1095 
-1106 SGRRPSCQMPSTRHP
+1106 
-1121 CGDQFEFAL
+1121 DQFEFAL

>member
-12 GSGGFGSL
+12 GSGGL
-20 RLLVCLLLLSG
+20 RVLLCLLLLSS

-63 GQCQAG
+63 GQCQVG

-103 DLTQH
+103 DLTQY

-122 PEPHSRDRVS
+122 PEPHPRDRSGLVPR
-132 LCRPGCPGTHSVDQA
+132 RPGPAGELLLQA
-147 GLELRNPP
+147 IPT
-155 ASASQVPGLKAC
+155 ASAPAAQHRLTQPPVGG
-167 TTTCTTTA
+167 
-175 RRDPHVENCCSRDSS
+175 D
-190 QMEEGRVDLRYNT
+190 G
-203 CCTREESEA
+203 A
-212 GGSLEFKALVVYEA
+212 GAGSPLTPVQA
-226 ELLPPLLEHLLMPPQ
+226 ELLPPLLEHLLLPPQ

-246 LTYEPA
+246 LSYEPA
-252 LLQPYLFHQFGSRDG
+252 LLQPYFFHQ
-267 GSRGSESSSGVVGV
+267 ESGMFY
-281 GHLSKAEGP
+281 L
-290 ALFSRSVSKA
+290 
-300 ILGTHSGHSFGD
+300 
-312 LTGPSPAQ
+312 
-320 LFQDSGLLYM
+320 
-330 AQELPVPGRVRAP
+330 AQELPVPSRARAP
-343 RLPEDGGS
+343 RLPEQGGN
-351 SRAEDSSEGRE
+351 SRAEDFSE
-362 EEALGARGEKS
+362 EEGLKGRGEKPPS
-373 PPQTAQPDVG
+373 PAEQPAGVTV
-383 LQRLAAVLAG
+383 QRLAAVLAG
-393 YGVEPRQL
+393 YGVELRQL
-401 TPEQLST
+401 APEQLST
-408 LLTLLQSLPK
+408 LLTLLQLLPK
-418 GTGRTLECRL
+418 GAGRNL
-428 QARSSMPSQKES
+428 
-440 SFEDREREGGAANV
+440 GGNVNV
-454 GGADVKKTLEEQTQ
+454 GADIKKTMEEQMQ
-468 RGDTA
+468 GGDTA
-473 DARTPS
+473 EPPPPTPS
-479 PLLPGRP
+479 LPGYP
-486 TASTPS
+486 TAGPTSNKA
-492 SQVQQVLSPGFP
+492 QQVLSFGTP
-504 EPPHTSSPLGTSS
+504 EPPKAAGPPTTP
-517 VLLEKKSPL
+517 VLIEKKSPL
-526 GQSQPTVV
+526 GQSQPTAA
-534 GQPSARP
+534 GQPSAQP

-550 TDQKT
+550 TDQK
-555 PESGCGWSKLLEILA
+555 PLSLAAGVKLLEILA

-585 VGPAV
+585 VGPAL

-637 AVLPRQARGISP
+637 AVLPRPARSTSP

-654 LTLVALAG
+654 LTLVALVG

-677 HHSRQ
+677 QHARQ
-682 REKERLAALGPE
+682 RDKERLAALGPE

-715 SLFNRAEGQ
+715 SLFSRAEGP

-795 QAEPNTCATSTGG
+795 QAEPNTCATAQGEG
-808 KTTSRRTATPTSYPF
+808 NIKKNRHPDFLPY
-823 CADDHA
+823 DHA

-900 DRYWPDEGSSLYHV
+900 DRYWPDEGSSLYHI

-966 LLDFRRVS
+966 LLDFRR
-974 LCSPGCP
+974 
-981 GTHSVDQAGLEL
+981 
-993 RNPPASASQ
+993 
-1002 VLGLKVKVNKCYRGR
+1002 KVNKCYRGR

-1071 KVTVAPC
+1071 K
-1078 LFLVDPLP
+1078 
-1086 KHSLHGHHE
+1086 
-1095 ETNGSPPLPHP
+1095 
-1106 SGRRPSCQMPSTRHP
+1106 
-1121 CGDQFEFAL
+1121 DQFEFAL

>member
-1 MRRPRRPGGPG
+1 
-12 GSGGFGSL
+12 
-20 RLLVCLLLLSG
+20 
-31 RPGGCSAISA
+31 
-41 HGCLFDRRL
+41 
-50 CSHLEVCIQDGLF
+50 
-63 GQCQAG
+63 
-69 VGQARPLL
+69 
-77 QVTSPVLQRLQGVLR
+77 
-92 QLMSQGLSWHD
+92 MSQGLSWHD
-103 DLTQH
+103 DLTQY

-122 PEPHSRDRVS
+122 PEPHPRDRSGLVPR
-132 LCRPGCPGTHSVDQA
+132 RPGPA
-147 GLELRNPP
+147 EELLLQGIPTGPAPAAPHRLLRPP
-155 ASASQVPGLKAC
+155 AGGDGAGAG
-167 TTTCTTTA
+167 
-175 RRDPHVENCCSRDSS
+175 SS
-190 QMEEGRVDLRYNT
+190 LSPLQ
-203 CCTREESEA
+203 
-212 GGSLEFKALVVYEA
+212 A
-226 ELLPPLLEHLLMPPQ
+226 ELLPPLLENLLLSPQ

-246 LTYEPA
+246 LSYEA
-252 LLQPYLFHQFGSRDG
+252 TLLQPYLFHQFGSRDG
-267 GSRGSESSSGVVGV
+267 SRDSESSPGMVSVGP
-281 GHLSKAEGP
+281 LSKAEPP
-290 ALFSRSVSKA
+290 ALFSRTAPKGMFGA
-300 ILGTHSGHSFGD
+300 HPGHSYGD
-312 LTGPSPAQ
+312 PPGPSPAQ
-320 LFQDSGLLYM
+320 LFQESGLLYL
-330 AQELPVPGRVRAP
+330 AQELPVPSKARAP
-343 RLPEDGGS
+343 NLPAQGDS
-351 SRAEDSSEGRE
+351 SQAEDSSEGYE
-362 EEALGARGEKS
+362 EEGLEGLGEKPPS
-373 PPQTAQPDVG
+373 PAEQPGGMVNIGADIKKTMEEQVQG
-383 LQRLAAVLAG
+383 DAA
-393 YGVEPRQL
+393 EPA
-401 TPEQLST
+401 P
-408 LLTLLQSLPK
+408 SLP
-418 GTGRTLECRL
+418 
-428 QARSSMPSQKES
+428 
-440 SFEDREREGGAANV
+440 
-454 GGADVKKTLEEQTQ
+454 
-468 RGDTA
+468 
-473 DARTPS
+473 TPS
-479 PLLPGRP
+479 LPGYP
-486 TASTPS
+486 TAHPTSDKA
-492 SQVQQVLSPGFP
+492 QQVLSS
-504 EPPHTSSPLGTSS
+504 EPPKAAGPPAMP
-517 VLLEKKSPL
+517 VLMEKKSPL
-526 GQSQPTVV
+526 GPSQPTVA

-550 TDQKT
+550 TDQK
-555 PESGCGWSKLLEILA
+555 PLSLAVGVKLLEILA

-585 VGPAV
+585 VGPAL

-637 AVLPRQARGISP
+637 AVLPRQARSTSP

-654 LTLVALAG
+654 LTLVALVG

-669 LAVALCMR
+669 LAVALCV
-677 HHSRQ
+677 RQ
-682 REKERLAALGPE
+682 HARRRDKERLAALGPE

-715 SLFNRAEGQ
+715 SLFNRAEGP

-780 NRDRLAKEWQALCAY
+780 NRDRLAQEWQALCAY
-795 QAEPNTCATSTGG
+795 QAEPNTCATAQGEG
-808 KTTSRRTATPTSYPF
+808 NIKKNRHPDFLPY
-823 CADDHA
+823 DHA

-900 DRYWPDEGSSLYHV
+900 DRYWPDEGSSLYHI

-966 LLDFRRVS
+966 LLDFRR
-974 LCSPGCP
+974 
-981 GTHSVDQAGLEL
+981 
-993 RNPPASASQ
+993 
-1002 VLGLKVKVNKCYRGR
+1002 KVNKCYRGR

-1032 GTYILIDM
+1032 GTYVLIDM

-1071 KVTVAPC
+1071 K
-1078 LFLVDPLP
+1078 
-1086 KHSLHGHHE
+1086 
-1095 ETNGSPPLPHP
+1095 
-1106 SGRRPSCQMPSTRHP
+1106 
-1121 CGDQFEFAL
+1121 DQFEFAL